1 MNTLLVAV
9 AVVVGSMSPG
19 VPQAA
24 SPDISGTWDLMVST
38 TRGIEVS
45 TLTLKKNDDAFSG
58 AATRGTE
65 QATVE
70 AKVTDKA
77 VTIVITDQTK
87 GGPGTFT
94 LTGDIAGDTMGGTGQ
109 FGARGQG
116 TWTAKRTAASG
127 AADVSGTWA
136 VVVDAGKGSE
146 KPTLMF
152 KQDGEKLS
160 GYYRG
165 QFGGAALRGTIKGNA
180 IDFWVSLAVDGIG
193 ARLTYSGTV
202 DKDTMKGT
210 ATVGNLG
217 EGTFTGTRKR

>member
-1 MNTLLVAV
+1 MNMLLVAV
-9 AVVVGSMSPG
+9 AVVVGSMSPV

-24 SPDISGTWDLMVST
+24 SRDISGTWDLMVST
-38 TRGIEVS
+38 SSGIEVS
-45 TLTLKKNDDAFSG
+45 TLTLKKTEDAFSG
-58 AATRGTE
+58 TATHGTG

-70 AKVTDKA
+70 AKVKDKD

-87 GGPGTFT
+87 DGPGPFT
-94 LTGDIAGDTMGGTGQ
+94 LTGEIAGDTMGGTGQ
-109 FGARGQG
+109 FGARGEG

-127 AADVSGTWA
+127 AVDVSGTWA

-146 KPTLMF
+146 KPTLLL

-180 IDFWVSLAVDGIG
+180 FDFWISLAVDGVG

-210 ATVGNLG
+210 AKVGNLG

>member
-9 AVVVGSMSPG
+9 AMVVGSMSPG

-45 TLTLKKNDDAFSG
+45 TLTLKKNDEAFSG

-70 AKVTDKA
+70 AKVKAKA
-77 VTIVITDQTK
+77 V
-87 GGPGTFT
+87 
-94 LTGDIAGDTMGGTGQ
+94 TGDIAGDTMGGTGL
-109 FGARGQG
+109 FGARGEG

-165 QFGGAALRGTIKGNA
+165 QFGRAALRGTIKGNA

-210 ATVGNLG
+210 AKVGNLG